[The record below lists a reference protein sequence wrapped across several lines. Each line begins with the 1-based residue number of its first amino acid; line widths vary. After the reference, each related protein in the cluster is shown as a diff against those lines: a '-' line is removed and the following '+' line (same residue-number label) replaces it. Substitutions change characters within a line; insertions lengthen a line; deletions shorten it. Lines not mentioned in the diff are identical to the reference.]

1 MNENITYNI
10 SYVNMKK
17 IVKNYFIALGRD
29 VSLKINNEIDSDRFA
44 GTVVS
49 SYQLVEKRTIA
60 GVESKTFIDFSIDDL
75 KSIISSVLEQSGQE
89 LISLKDNAATSFK
102 IEGYGMGEHEVET
115 ITNKSFTITSKEVK
129 LSRKK

>member
-60 GVESKTFIDFSIDDL
+60 GVESKTSIDFSIDDL

-89 LISLKDNAATSFK
+89 LISLKDNAATCFK